1 MSKDQN
7 VKEIG
12 RQNNSLELKDIN
24 VSFDGVKALDSFT
37 GTFSAGS
44 LTAFT
49 GGDGAGK
56 TTLLKLLAGR
66 VKAASGKIAGLPSK
80 ERIGYQPADSGVW
93 RDMTVLENLR
103 FVAGAYHMNSAHAQE
118 RIDYLIES
126 AGLMDAR
133 NRLGG
138 QLSGGMRQKLGVIM
152 AALHEPDLLL
162 LDEPTTGVDPAS
174 REDILALIS
183 SQAVEGR
190 TVLFATTYLD
200 EAARASTLYL
210 MNQGKPLY
218 VGDPQAMQNDAPGK
232 LWQASLDIGK
242 PMILQSSFGTSLQAR
257 PSKVAYH
264 NWQRGDTVYIW
275 TSPKDSRAPQD
286 FRRTDFDLEN
296 ASIAFLLSDEEKGHA
311 TASASAT
318 SESDSTDKPCK
329 ASASIIHTSK
339 PCVNAVSITKQFGS
353 FKALNKVSLQ
363 VNPGQILG
371 LIGGN
376 GAGKTTLIRILLGL
390 ETMDKGWVSMFGG
403 KPSFSTRRLIGY
415 VPQGLG
421 LYRALSARENMQFSA
436 DIYKVAARGWT
447 ALYADSLGKRP
458 VGNLPLGSQRLL
470 AYAIAAEHQP
480 KLLVLDEPTSGM
492 DPVSRMRLWRELHR
506 TAANGAGI
514 LVTTHYMSEA
524 SQCDRCLILS
534 HGRTQAEG
542 TLEEV
547 LRGHSSIMVQ
557 TNRWRDAFALLKQAN
572 LPVTL
577 DGKTL
582 RVMNGNE
589 TEVRKALAPLGMT
602 NRECTIRQTDATLEE
617 ILAKSSR

>member
-1 MSKDQN
+1 MSKDQDFKKMN
-7 VKEIG
+7 
-12 RQNNSLELKDIN
+12 RQNNSLQLRD
-24 VSFDGVKALDSFT
+24 VDVTFDGVKALDSFT

-66 VKAASGKIAGLPSK
+66 VKAASGKITGLPDK

-103 FVAGAYHMNSAHAQE
+103 FVAGIYHMNPAHAQE

-126 AGLMDAR
+126 AGLIDAR

-210 MNQGKPLY
+210 MNKGKPLY

-232 LWQASLDIGK
+232 LWEAALDIGK
-242 PMILQSSFGTSLQAR
+242 PMILQSSFGSSLRAR
-257 PSKVAYH
+257 PPELAYH
-264 NWQRGDTVYIW
+264 NWQRGNTVYIW
-275 TSPKDSRAPQD
+275 TSPKDSRTPQD

-296 ASIAFLLSDEEKGHA
+296 ASIAFLLSDEEKEHT
-311 TASASAT
+311 TASISAS
-318 SESDSTDKPCK
+318 SESDSAERPHKGSET
-329 ASASIIHTSK
+329 IRHTSE
-339 PCVNAVSITKQFGS
+339 PCVNAMSITKQFGS
-353 FKALNKVSLQ
+353 FKALNEVSLQ
-363 VNPGQILG
+363 VNPGQIFG

-403 KPSFSTRRLIGY
+403 KPGFSTRRLIGY

-421 LYRALSARENMQFSA
+421 LYRALNATENMQFSA

-447 ALYADSLGKRP
+447 SLYANSLGKRP

-506 TAANGAGI
+506 TAANGVGI

-524 SQCDRCLILS
+524 SQCDCCLILS
-534 HGRTQAEG
+534 HGHTQAEG

-557 TNRWRDAFALLKQAN
+557 TSRWRNAFALLKQAN

-582 RVMNGNE
+582 RVMNGSE
-589 TEVRKALAPLGMT
+589 AEVRKALSPLDMT
-602 NRECTIRQTDATLEE
+602 NRECTIRRTDATLEE
-617 ILAKSSR
+617 ILAKGSR